1 MSLEL
6 LPSKALE
13 NVVRYFA
20 LWLIVFLFAVRSCA
34 GMVLLIILTYNDRTV
49 THSYI
54 IY

>member
-34 GMVLLIILTYNDRTV
+34 GMVLLIIFLM
-49 THSYI
+49 I
-54 IY
+54 ILVLLFE